1 MFFNN
6 LKVAWRSIL
15 KNKLF
20 SFINV
25 IGLSIGLCSSIVIG
39 AIVYF
44 DFSFDTFHKDGDR
57 IYRVTTLFE
66 SGENEFSN
74 RGVSVPLMKEF
85 KNGISGV
92 EVSAPFMSTY
102 FSTIENK
109 AQDLVFRNE
118 NNGILADGAY
128 FEIFDY
134 NWLAGDNQTALSEPA
149 QVVLTK
155 IKAEKYFPH
164 KNVNEVIGQTLVYN
178 DSVNVK
184 VMGVVDDLKQN
195 SDLRFTEFMS
205 LSSAKMFGESDFT
218 TSDAWNGT
226 SSGDQLFFKIREGA
240 SVPNIQ
246 SRLDELAKEHK
257 NREPWAVN
265 DERWFRIQPFSE
277 IHFGGAHG
285 DYPFNNSNHVANM
298 KVLKSLAFIALFLL
312 LLGCANFINLNSAQ
326 ALTRAKE
333 IGIRKTLGSSK
344 KQVVRQFLGETFILT
359 TLAAVLSILMA
370 PLLLRQFTDFLPSD
384 IDLSVLYSSQGV
396 LGIVL
401 LVVLVSLLSGFY
413 PAFVLS
419 KFKPVSV
426 LKGQFSKGDK
436 GVRLRKTLTVF
447 QFVVAQVF
455 VIATFLVAKQLH
467 FLMQKDMGMKTEA
480 VAYVNLPWN
489 DRSQIK
495 KERVFNQIKNIK
507 GLSQVSWGDN
517 PPASNNMSSTILSYY
532 KDGNETH
539 QEAQILTGDISYL
552 KTYGI
557 PLIAGRERL
566 NDSIDEYVVN
576 ETFARAIGFQNPEEV
591 VGTSVKLDTVKIAIV
606 GVMKDFNQRSL
617 RSEIRPLA
625 VRGHYSR
632 GFDGIHF
639 DLGNNPERWTQIVDE
654 VEEVLVSVYPDEEL
668 EVRFMDETVKGFYR
682 QEKSAVQLLKWAT
695 GLAIL
700 ISCLGLMGL
709 VVYTTER
716 RVKEIGVRK
725 VLGANLAQLNILLCK
740 EFLILVG
747 VAFAIAVPI
756 SWYLVQEWI
765 ESFAYKTELSWWVF
779 LTSGIGMAVV
789 ALLVTGARTYKT
801 ANINPIESLRNE

>member
-1 MFFNN
+1 MFLNN
-6 LKVAWRSIL
+6 LKIAWRSIL

-25 IGLSIGLCSSIVIG
+25 IGLSIGLCSALVIG

-44 DFSFDTFHKDGDR
+44 DFSFDTFHKDRDR

-85 KNGISGV
+85 KDGISDV
-92 EVSAPFMSTY
+92 EVSAPFMSTF

-109 AQDLVFRNE
+109 SQDLVFRNE
-118 NNGILADGAY
+118 NDAILADGAY

-134 NWLAGDNQTALSEPA
+134 KWLAGDKKTALSEPA

-155 IKAEKYFPH
+155 VKAEKYFPH
-164 KNVNEVIGQTLVYN
+164 KNTTEVIGQTLIYN
-178 DSVNVK
+178 DSISVK
-184 VMGVVDDLKQN
+184 VMGIVGDLEQN

-205 LSSAKMFGESDFT
+205 LSSAKFFGESDFT
-218 TSDAWNGT
+218 TSDAWNST
-226 SSGDQLFFKIREGA
+226 SSGDQLFFKVREGA
-240 SVPNIQ
+240 GVSNIQ
-246 SRLDELAKEHK
+246 SRLDDLAKEHK
-257 NREPWAVN
+257 NREPWAIN
-265 DERWFRIQPFSE
+265 DERWFKIQPFSE

-285 DYPFNNSNHVANM
+285 DYPFNNSNHVASM

-344 KQVVRQFLGETFILT
+344 KQVVRQFFGETFILT
-359 TLAAVLSILMA
+359 LLATVLSLVMA
-370 PLLLRQFTDFLPSD
+370 PFLLRQFMDFLPSG
-384 IDLSVLYSSQGV
+384 IDLSVLYSAQGI
-396 LGIVL
+396 LGILLLML
-401 LVVLVSLLSGFY
+401 LVCLLSGFY

-419 KFKPVSV
+419 KFRPVSV

-436 GVRLRKTLTVF
+436 GVRLRKTLTAF

-455 VIATFLVAKQLH
+455 VIATLLVAKQLH
-467 FLMQKDMGMKTEA
+467 FLMEKDMGIKTDA
-480 VAYVNLPWN
+480 VAYVNLPWD
-489 DRSQIK
+489 DRSEVK
-495 KERVFNQIKNIK
+495 KERVFNHIKNIK
-507 GLSQVSWGDN
+507 GISNVSLGDN
-517 PPASNNMSSTILSYY
+517 PPASNNMSSTMLSYY

-539 QEAQILTGDISYL
+539 QEAQMLTGDTSYL

-576 ETFARAIGFQNPEEV
+576 ETFARAIGFQNTQEV
-591 VGTSVKLDTVKIAIV
+591 VGTTVKLDTVKISIV
-606 GVMKDFNQRSL
+606 GLMKDFNQRSL

-625 VRGHYSR
+625 VRGHYGS
-632 GFDGIHF
+632 GFGGIHF
-639 DLGNNPERWTQIVDE
+639 DLGKNPEQWTQIVDE
-654 VEEVLVSVYPDEEL
+654 AEQVLASVYPDEEL

-682 QEKSAVQLLKWAT
+682 QEKSTVQLLKWAT

-725 VLGANLAQLNILLCK
+725 VLGANLAQLNVLLCK
-740 EFLILVG
+740 EFLVLVG

-756 SWYLVQEWI
+756 SWYLVEEWI
-765 ESFAYKTELSWWVF
+765 QNFAYKTELSWWVF
-779 LTSGIGMAVV
+779 LASGIGMAVV
-789 ALLVTGARTYKT
+789 AMLVTGARTYKT

>member
-1 MFFNN
+1 MFLNN
-6 LKVAWRSIL
+6 LKIAWRSII

-20 SFINV
+20 SLINV
-25 IGLSIGLCSSIVIG
+25 IGLSIGLCSALVIG

-44 DFSFDTFHKDGDR
+44 DFSFDNFHKDRDR

-85 KNGISGV
+85 RNGISGV
-92 EVSAPFMSTY
+92 EVSAPFMNTF
-102 FSTIENK
+102 FSKIENESE
-109 AQDLVFRNE
+109 DLVFKNE
-118 NNGILADGAY
+118 SHAILADDAY
-128 FEIFDY
+128 FQLFDY
-134 NWLAGDNQTALSEPA
+134 SWLAGDKETALSEPA

-164 KNVNEVIGQTLVYN
+164 QDAPDVIGKSLVYN
-178 DSVNVK
+178 DSISVK

-226 SSGDQLFFKIREGA
+226 SSGDQLFFKISEGA
-240 SVPNIQ
+240 SVTNIQ

-277 IHFGGAHG
+277 IHFGGKHG

-344 KQVVRQFLGETFILT
+344 KQVVRQFFGETFILT
-359 TLAAVLSILMA
+359 LLATVLSLVMA
-370 PLLLRQFTDFLPSD
+370 PFLLRQFKDFLPSG
-384 IDLSVLYSSQGV
+384 IDLSVLYSAE
-396 LGIVL
+396 GIFGILLLML
-401 LVVLVSLLSGFY
+401 LVCLLSGFY

-419 KFKPVSV
+419 KFRPVSV

-467 FLMQKDMGMKTEA
+467 FLMEKDMGMKTEA

-489 DRSQIK
+489 DRSEIK

-517 PPASNNMSSTILSYY
+517 PPASNNMSSTMLSYF

-539 QEAQILTGDISYL
+539 QEAQMLTGDTSYL

-576 ETFARAIGFQNPEEV
+576 ETFARAIGFQNTEEV
-591 VGTSVKLDTVKIAIV
+591 VGTSVKLDTVKVAIV
-606 GVMKDFNQRSL
+606 GLMKDFNQRSL

-625 VRGHYSR
+625 VRGHYGS
-632 GFDGIHF
+632 GFGGIHF
-639 DLGNNPERWTQIVDE
+639 HLGNPERWTQIVDE
-654 VEEVLVSVYPDEEL
+654 VEQVLASVYPDEDL
-668 EVRFMDETVKGFYR
+668 EVRFMDETVEGFYR

-716 RVKEIGVRK
+716 RIKEIGVRK

-740 EFLILVG
+740 EFLALVG

-756 SWYLVQEWI
+756 SWYLVDEWI
-765 ESFAYKTELSWWVF
+765 QNFAYKTELSWWVF
-779 LTSGIGMAVV
+779 LASGVGMAIV
-789 ALLVTGARTYKT
+789 AMAVTGARTYKT